1 MIPDPQFTIHDS
13 RCVIRSYR
21 SKMNVKH
28 SISIG
33 GLLFFWVVGACHPR
47 MVGASGEAS
56 SAKERRPYNRF
67 VSEKGRF
74 SIEFTREPTYD
85 VQEFGPTVIHEF
97 KVDDERTEWRVTYT
111 DFQTEVN
118 DEDSVRAAY
127 RKAIESLRKRPA
139 TLITQTDIRL
149 KGRLGVKDLLREGG
163 VVYSTRSFL
172 IGRRL
177 YLISVKENRDTK
189 QAARA
194 AISPKVRRFL
204 DSFDFWEINNLQ
216 LSAN

>member
-1 MIPDPQFTIHDS
+1 
-13 RCVIRSYR
+13 
-21 SKMNVKH
+21 MNVKH
-28 SISIG
+28 FTSIG
-33 GLLFFWVVGACHPR
+33 GLLFFCVVGACHAR
-47 MVGASGEAS
+47 SVGASGQAT
-56 SAKERRPYNRF
+56 SANEKRLYTRF

-74 SIEFTREPTYD
+74 SIDFIREPTYD

-97 KVDDERTEWRVTYT
+97 RVSDGKTEWRLTYT
-111 DFQTEVN
+111 DFQNEVN

-127 RKAIESLRKRPA
+127 QKGIESLQMSA

-149 KGRLGVKDLLREGG
+149 KGRLGAEYLMRKGE
-163 VVYSTRSFL
+163 VVYTTRSFL

-177 YLISVKENRDTK
+177 YLLSVEENRGSK
-189 QAARA
+189 RPAAKA